1 MEWDGDDEEEDDP
14 WFRPVWADADDETSA
29 DLPAGP
35 RSVSPP
41 APPRPSH
48 RPTGT
53 VPFLNDA
60 ARLLAP
66 LAQAADAL
74 ARLDAAA
81 AGATPAIR
89 TGLIARLALRE
100 AAGWLARQGAWV
112 HPADLALRALGLSG
126 HYEIAAMTGSLE
138 RAMPHTAT
146 APGAWQVDADV
157 SPWVLLSHEEAVTRA
172 LALARLL
179 PALPHHHDPLA
190 DAATAARFL
199 APLGVRDLDP
209 DRFAAWRRGFVV
221 RTVQDRHRPEI
232 PALLRAGLAAAS
244 WMESGI
250 VDEPDA
256 LAALAI
262 AALLLA
268 RWGTLRVM
276 PLPFWTA
283 WPMRGGTDAGGLP
296 RRR

>member
-1 MEWDGDDEEEDDP
+1 MEWHGDDEEDDDA
-14 WFRPVWADADDETSA
+14 WFRPVWADADDEPSA

-112 HPADLALRALGLSG
+112 HPADLALRAL
-126 HYEIAAMTGSLE
+126 AFPDTM
-138 RAMPHTAT
+138 R
-146 APGAWQVDADV
+146 
-157 SPWVLLSHEEAVTRA
+157 SPL
-172 LALARLL
+172 
-179 PALPHHHDPLA
+179 
-190 DAATAARFL
+190 
-199 APLGVRDLDP
+199 
-209 DRFAAWRRGFVV
+209 
-221 RTVQDRHRPEI
+221 
-232 PALLRAGLAAAS
+232 
-244 WMESGI
+244 
-250 VDEPDA
+250 
-256 LAALAI
+256 
-262 AALLLA
+262 
-268 RWGTLRVM
+268 
-276 PLPFWTA
+276 
-283 WPMRGGTDAGGLP
+283 
-296 RRR
+296 